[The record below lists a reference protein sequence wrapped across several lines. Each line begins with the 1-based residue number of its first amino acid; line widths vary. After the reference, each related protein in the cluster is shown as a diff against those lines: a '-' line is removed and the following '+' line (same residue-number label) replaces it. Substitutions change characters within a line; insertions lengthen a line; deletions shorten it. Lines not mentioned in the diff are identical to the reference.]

1 MNQVKAQT
9 ARLVLLGFS
18 LGLLLYALTG
28 HSMFYQQDQMRYL
41 LNLIDT
47 PVCGTFFAFAT
58 RHLNCLQRV
67 MLISPGRC
75 LVQWS
80 PAKVHFYLSMQV
92 KVSKHSPCQYFMLH
106 GKEVSRLSRC

>member
-9 ARLVLLGFS
+9 ARLALLTFS
-18 LGLLLYALTG
+18 LGLLLYALTRP
-28 HSMFYQQDQMRYL
+28 SMFYQQDQMRYL

-58 RHLNCLQRV
+58 CHLNGLQRV
-67 MLISPGRC
+67 MSISPGRC

-80 PAKVHFYLSMQV
+80 LAKEHFYLSMQV
-92 KVSKHSPCQYFMLH
+92 KVSRHSPYLYFMLH
-106 GKEVSRLSRC
+106 GKGVSRLSRC